1 MNCDIQSSSF
11 VQSSLVNCKIT
22 NCDLSHSVFTGS
34 SLTNTNFTQSNIE
47 SAIDL
52 STDDSDFPTYDNSSS
67 ISFGSQ
73 VIQQSTGFSSVVG
86 GGSSVR
92 LVSGGVS
99 RIDLASWI
107 RVFNEEHSYRIEVPG
122 ANIRVSGNYTF
133 EDGEKIML
141 TEVSGHQLLTVSTG
155 RIRSGT
161 YNYATSWELEPNA
174 WCEIVSEHF

>member
-1 MNCDIQSSSF
+1 M
-11 VQSSLVNCKIT
+11 
-22 NCDLSHSVFTGS
+22 
-34 SLTNTNFTQSNIE
+34 
-47 SAIDL
+47 
-52 STDDSDFPTYDNSSS
+52 
-67 ISFGSQ
+67 
-73 VIQQSTGFSSVVG
+73 
-86 GGSSVR
+86 R

-107 RVFNEEHSYRIEVPG
+107 RVFNEEYSYRIEVPG

-133 EDGEKIML
+133 EDGEKFML
-141 TEVSGHQLLTVSTG
+141 TEISGHRLLTVSTG